1 MLLPFSEF
9 YLLVLITPYVFHVWI
24 IQVATWRIWSKA
36 VHTAFS
42 VSKPY
47 NLVYSIMGGG
57 MWREWERARVGEWGV
72 RKLEISLSTF
82 FKISLSFILFLGML
96 LLNSVFPFSCYL
108 LSQRKMCSLLF
119 KFLHVQLLAGQHSI
133 LRDIWIMMDIL
144 SPLPQLMQLQQVEFL
159 LGIGE
164 RPLEMVTLQLN
175 LTVLWNW
182 LNRHHFL

>member
-1 MLLPFSEF
+1 MGVGMRREQERG
-9 YLLVLITPYVFHVWI
+9 WGNGEGGN
-24 IQVATWRIWSKA
+24 WR
-36 VHTAFS
+36 FLY
-42 VSKPY
+42 P
-47 NLVYSIMGGG
+47 
-57 MWREWERARVGEWGV
+57 
-72 RKLEISLSTF
+72 F
-82 FKISLSFILFLGML
+82 FKICLSFILFLGML
-96 LLNSVFPFSCYL
+96 LLYPMLPFFVLC

-175 LTVLWNW
+175 LIVL
-182 LNRHHFL
+182 